1 MQRLLLALAPIAALL
16 LAAPVGAE
24 APSIEGNW
32 KSADGN
38 AVVRIAPCGTAMC
51 GRILEL
57 LAPAPPGGAKDARN
71 PDVGKRGRG
80 LIGLKV
86 LWNLAP
92 GEKRFEGKGY
102 SPERGRY
109 FDAEVWRDGDRLRI
123 KGCVKLICQTQTLTR
138 A

>member
-1 MQRLLLALAPIAALL
+1 MRRLLLPALVPIAALA
-16 LAAPVGAE
+16 AAPVGAE

-32 KSADGN
+32 KSQDGK
-38 AVVRIAPCGTAMC
+38 ALVRIAPCGTAMC
-51 GRILEL
+51 GRIIDL
-57 LAPAPPGGAKDARN
+57 LGPQPAEGARDTRN
-71 PDVGKRGRG
+71 PDAEKRGRG

-86 LWNLAP
+86 FWNLAP

-109 FDAEVWRDGDRLRI
+109 FDAEVWRDGDRLRV

>member
-1 MQRLLLALAPIAALL
+1 MRRLLLALVPITALM
-16 LAAPVGAE
+16 AAPSAAE
-24 APSIEGNW
+24 SLSIAGNW
-32 KSADGN
+32 KSADGK

-57 LAPAPPGGAKDARN
+57 LGPTPPGGAKDTRN
-71 PDVGKRGRG
+71 PDADKRGRG

-86 LWNLAP
+86 FWNLAP

-109 FDAEVWRDGDRLRI
+109 FDAEVWRDGDRLRV
-123 KGCVKLICQTQTLTR
+123 KGCVKLVCQTQTLTP